1 MQRGTGASAFA
12 RVRSGHGSFNVPV
25 TFYEGTMRFTSLR
38 MPKVDEL
45 AHARDVAGLLE
56 AAGHGD
62 AEIRKAA
69 VSGLA
74 EIGPSDG
81 LPAVIEALGHPS
93 DRVRCAAIRVLCE
106 WGEPMPLAE
115 AVAWLPPAG
124 SSRQLALAAIAQ
136 LDEPHSAP
144 TLTRSLV
151 RGNAQE
157 GLWEDEVELVWN
169 LCDSTKLHDALDG
182 VIDLL
187 LEALED
193 DRDDIAAR
201 AQDFLL
207 WLKEEAVPALT
218 ALARSSPA
226 PDRAVWAL
234 GQIGGASALDPLIE
248 AVEHPDARTREEAC
262 VALGELRDPVSVE
275 ALLRATRDSEHG
287 VRVNA
292 AAALDHI
299 GTVAFVAGV
308 SAMINP
314 PIEAPK
320 PRPRLPHGAQ
330 NGSAGAQNRSAGAQN
345 RSGGQKNR
353 SGGPKNRSGGARNG
367 SAGKARSARSARRSP
382 RGS

>member
-1 MQRGTGASAFA
+1 M
-12 RVRSGHGSFNVPV
+12 
-25 TFYEGTMRFTSLR
+25 TFYQWTMRFTSLR
-38 MPKVDEL
+38 TPKVDEL
-45 AHARDVAGLLE
+45 AQAGDVAGLLE

-81 LPAVIEALGHPS
+81 LPAVIEALAHPS

-136 LDEPHSAP
+136 IDEADSAP

-169 LCDSTKLHDALDG
+169 LCDSTKPHDALDG

-234 GQIGGASALDPLIE
+234 GQIGGAPALDPLIE

-292 AAALDHI
+292 AAALDRI

-314 PIEAPK
+314 PIAAPRS
-320 PRPRLPHGAQ
+320 RPRLPAGAQNGSGGAQNGSARAQ

-345 RSGGQKNR
+345 RSGGRKNR

-367 SAGKARSARSARRSP
+367 SAGKARSARSARRSS

>member
-1 MQRGTGASAFA
+1 
-12 RVRSGHGSFNVPV
+12 
-25 TFYEGTMRFTSLR
+25 MRFTSLR
-38 MPKVDEL
+38 TPKVDEL
-45 AHARDVAGLLE
+45 AQARDVAGLLE
-56 AAGHGD
+56 ATGHGD

-74 EIGPSDG
+74 VIGPSDG
-81 LPAVIEALGHPS
+81 LPAVIEALRHPS

-124 SSRQLALAAIAQ
+124 SSRQLAFAAIAQ

-193 DRDDIAAR
+193 ERDDIAAR

-292 AAALDHI
+292 AAALDRI

-314 PIEAPK
+314 PIAAPSS
-320 PRPRLPHGAQ
+320 RPRLPAGAQNGSGGAQNGSARAQ
-330 NGSAGAQNRSAGAQN
+330 NGSAGAQNRSGGPKN
-345 RSGGQKNR
+345 RSGGPKNRSGGPKNR

-367 SAGKARSARSARRSP
+367 SAGKARSARSARRSS